1 MRAFGQAPV
10 ADAGLISSK
19 HRKPVNPR
27 VRRFCHLRV
36 GPLGAPGRWLVVDVG
51 VGMQRR
57 LRLGSALPAEDDEEH
72 SQNEDAADDQKVVTE
87 HLEQAHRWS
96 HLRAT

>member
-10 ADAGLISSK
+10 ADAGLISQALETGEPTGS
-19 HRKPVNPR
+19 PV
-27 VRRFCHLRV
+27 CHLRV
-36 GPLGAPGRWLVVDVG
+36 GPLGAPGGWLVVDVG

-57 LRLGSALPAEDDEEH
+57 LRLRSALPAEDDEKH
-72 SQNEDAADDQKVVTE
+72 SQNEDAADDQQVVTE